1 MELVLLLLGCEHTQG
16 DVLVLDRRRL
26 ALQTPL
32 PVMSSRAPIPVYS
45 PAVPSNVLGRPSH
58 APAGGFPRN
67 TSLQAPQR
75 HEIPMNTTCTCTTE
89 HRAQTPRAV
98 SIHVYDVAP
107 VPVSSSTRVGLEEGD
122 AKGLNV
128 GVYFL
133 TARAST
139 STCRLIPL
147 GLPARGPGPAPL
159 TGIALGAHI
168 HAGNT
173 DPCRASMVWSSR
185 PNHRGGPKCLILLP
199 FECLHLHSWE
209 PRGFSM
215 TSPWGR
221 GTGECASSG
230 KPTRIQQLRRTR
242 TCEALGAGRS

>member
-1 MELVLLLLGCEHTQG
+1 MTLLLYQC
-16 DVLVLDRRRL
+16 
-26 ALQTPL
+26 P
-32 PVMSSRAPIPVYS
+32 
-45 PAVPSNVLGRPSH
+45 
-58 APAGGFPRN
+58 
-67 TSLQAPQR
+67 
-75 HEIPMNTTCTCTTE
+75 
-89 HRAQTPRAV
+89 
-98 SIHVYDVAP
+98 VAP
-107 VPVSSSTRVGLEEGD
+107 RVGLEEGD

-139 STCRLIPL
+139 STCRLNPL

-159 TGIALGAHI
+159 TGIALGAHV

-199 FECLHLHSWE
+199 SKCLHLHSWE

-221 GTGECASSG
+221 AAGECASSG
-230 KPTRIQQLRRTR
+230 KPTRIQQLRRTL
-242 TCEALGAGRS
+242 ALARLWEQVDRKFGASLNPYPSAAMYHELIDTPKGRPFSHRSP